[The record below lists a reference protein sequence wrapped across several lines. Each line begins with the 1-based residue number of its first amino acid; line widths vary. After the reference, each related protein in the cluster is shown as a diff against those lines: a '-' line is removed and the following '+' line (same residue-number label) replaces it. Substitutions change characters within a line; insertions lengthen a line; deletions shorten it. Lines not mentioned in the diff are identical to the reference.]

1 MRLDDERGEMRGFA
15 KIARDATEEW
25 KAQEA
30 LRQAHDELEH
40 RVTERTASLSEA
52 LAALEAALAERRQAE
67 AARQDLLIRLA
78 SAEEDERRRLSREL
92 HDQTGQHLAGLL
104 LGLDELR
111 LAQPE
116 GSAAAGLAERLRQA
130 AADLSQEV
138 HQLAWDLRPPSL
150 DDMGLQATLLTYVR
164 DCQERHSVE
173 ADFHAQNLEGKR
185 LTPEIETTLYR
196 VVQEALTNVAR
207 HAQATRVSVVLEWRR
222 EVVLFVEDNGA
233 GFDTEAALAS
243 TERLGLR
250 GMRERLALAGGT
262 LVIESEPGKGTTLI
276 VRIPLPAPPEDNVD
290 V

>member
-1 MRLDDERGEMRGFA
+1 
-15 KIARDATEEW
+15 
-25 KAQEA
+25 
-30 LRQAHDELEH
+30 
-40 RVTERTASLSEA
+40 
-52 LAALEAALAERRQAE
+52 
-67 AARQDLLIRLA
+67 
-78 SAEEDERRRLSREL
+78 
-92 HDQTGQHLAGLL
+92 
-104 LGLDELR
+104 
-111 LAQPE
+111 
-116 GSAAAGLAERLRQA
+116 
-130 AADLSQEV
+130 
-138 HQLAWDLRPPSL
+138 
-150 DDMGLQATLLTYVR
+150 
-164 DCQERHSVE
+164 
-173 ADFHAQNLEGKR
+173 LEGKR